1 LISSFLGLGIGLRA
15 VSPSHIINSQLTV
28 EKVDN
33 LISERSVWSNTEK
46 QSTGAQIAME
56 WINYHHLLYFWT
68 VVRAGSIGRASEQL
82 RLAPP
87 TISSQL
93 RSLEESFGEKL
104 LVRSAHG
111 VEATEIGQVVFR
123 YADDIFSLGREMLDT
138 IKGRPTGQPLQL
150 VIGIADVLPKEISHA
165 LIEPA
170 LQLREQVQITCRE
183 DNQEHL
189 LAQLAIQELDVVL
202 SDTPVGPPAKI
213 RAYNHQLG
221 ECGMTFFA
229 MPELSKKYR
238 GRFPKALHGAPILLP
253 ADNTNVRRAL
263 DQWFD
268 AQQIR
273 PFVVGQFEDFALLR
287 RFGETGAGVFAAPS
301 VLEKQFRLERRLRV
315 LGRANDVRNRFFA
328 ISVERKLKHPA
339 VVAICESARHE
350 LFN

>member
-1 LISSFLGLGIGLRA
+1 
-15 VSPSHIINSQLTV
+15 
-28 EKVDN
+28 
-33 LISERSVWSNTEK
+33 
-46 QSTGAQIAME
+46 ME

-87 TISSQL
+87 TISAQL
-93 RSLEESFGEKL
+93 RTLESSLGEKL
-104 LVRSAHG
+104 LTRSARG
-111 VEATEIGQVVFR
+111 VQPTEVGHVVYR

-138 IKGRPTGQPLQL
+138 IKDRPTGHPLQL

-170 LQLREQVQITCRE
+170 LQLREPVQVTCRE

-189 LAQLAIQELDVVL
+189 LAQLSIQELDVVL
-202 SDTPVGPPAKI
+202 SDTPIGPPAKI
-213 RAYNHQLG
+213 RAYNHLLG

-229 MPELSKKYR
+229 TPELWNKYR
-238 GRFPKALHGAPILLP
+238 RRFPMVLQEAPLLLP

-273 PFVVGQFEDFALLR
+273 PFVIGQFEDFALLR
-287 RFGETGAGVFAAPS
+287 QFGENGTGMFAAPS
-301 VLEKQFRLERRLRV
+301 VLEKQFRKQRKLRLV
-315 LGRANDVRNRFFA
+315 GRAEGVRNRFYA

-339 VVAICESARHE
+339 VVAICETARHH
-350 LFN
+350 LFS